1 MTPSFKFEAIG
12 TSWQIDIAEDVSV
25 STQEELLQKIHERI
39 DKFDKDYSRFR
50 LDSLVTKWSKE
61 TGTFDLPSDAKPM
74 LDIYERMYKL
84 TGGSM
89 TPLIGRVMEDAG
101 YDAEYSLKTK
111 PTLTQPPSWNEAIE
125 YSFPKISIKQPV
137 VLDFGAAGKGY
148 LIDII
153 ADILKAEGFKNFTI
167 DAGGD
172 IVHESLK
179 GEKMRIGLEHPTDTT
194 MAIGVVELGNQSIC
208 GSAGNR
214 RAWGEFHH
222 IIDPYTLKSP
232 RHLLATWVVAET
244 ALLGDALASALFFV
258 DAKVLIGEYNFQ
270 YLVLNAD
277 GSVSHSEGFPTELF
291 IKE

>member
-1 MTPSFKFEAIG
+1 MTPSVFKFEAIG
-12 TSWQIDIAEDVSV
+12 TSWVIEVFQDVQKES
-25 STQEELLQKIHERI
+25 LLEKIRNRI
-39 DKFDKDYSRFR
+39 DVFDRDYSRFR
-50 LDSLVTKWSKE
+50 SDSLVTRMSKA
-61 TGTFDLPSDAKPM
+61 TGTYRLPPDAKPM

-111 PTLTQPPSWNEAIE
+111 ATITQPPAWNEAIE
-125 YSFPKISIKQPV
+125 YSFPDISIKQPV

-148 LIDII
+148 LIDIV
-153 ADILKAEGFKNFTI
+153 ANILKEEGVKEFTI

-172 IVHESLK
+172 IVRQSSSE
-179 GEKMRIGLEHPTDTT
+179 EKLRVGLENPEDTT
-194 MAIGVVELGNQSIC
+194 SVIGVVSLGNGSIC

-214 RAWGEFHH
+214 RAWGEYHH

-232 RHLLATWVVAET
+232 RHLLATWVVAEN

-258 DAKVLIGEYNFQ
+258 GAKVLQAEYNFE
-270 YLVLNAD
+270 YLVLHAD
-277 GSVSHSEGFPTELF
+277 NSIEKSEGFPGEVF